1 MAGQDRLEAPPG
13 HVITGVRM
21 RNIGGH
27 INLEAQVTPIQFTD
41 GTLAAQ
47 RSTWI
52 GNDNTPVTE
61 DRRREV
67 DILMPDVPTAFH
79 GSSVVDTGHNQFVM
93 FDATDPHK
101 DVMQTT
107 VPYIDAQPVSPK
119 SGSWLAG
126 VGFYHK
132 GRIGYGGYVGVS
144 IKTFDFSRHLL
155 PSIDPSKDKEELT
168 MNLQQEAR
176 KRPLL

>member
-1 MAGQDRLEAPPG
+1 MTDNFLLPS
-13 HVITGVRM
+13 
-21 RNIGGH
+21 
-27 INLEAQVTPIQFTD
+27 QVTPIQFTD

-79 GSSVVDTGHNQFVM
+79 GSSVIDTGHNQFVM

-101 DVMQTT
+101 DASQTT
-107 VPYIDAQPVSPK
+107 IPYIDAQPVSPK